1 MNAPEINKKIYS
13 YIEEIND
20 ESQLQMLNDVAEVYA
35 TKKRIDILDLL
46 TSEQLE
52 RLNKSIKQVE
62 QKKTIS
68 HNEVKTL
75 SQEWLGKQFG
85 QKLVVRL

>member
-1 MNAPEINKKIYS
+1 MNAPEIKKKIYS
-13 YIEEIND
+13 YIEEIDD

-52 RLNKSIKQVE
+52 RLAKSIKQVE

-68 HNEVKTL
+68 HDEVKTL
-75 SQEWLGKQFG
+75 SQEWLAK
-85 QKLVVRL
+85 

>member
-1 MNAPEINKKIYS
+1 MNAPEIKKKIYS
-13 YIEEIND
+13 YIEEIDD

-52 RLNKSIKQVE
+52 RLAKSIKQVE

-75 SQEWLGKQFG
+75 SQEWLAK
-85 QKLVVRL
+85 